1 MLARDI
7 MTTDVCA
14 LMPDT
19 SVLEAAQLF
28 VDRRIGG
35 APVLDDA
42 GQVVGVVSEGDLMRR
57 AELGTERVWS
67 GWREFLAGK
76 DMVAHEFVRS
86 HAFKVGDIM
95 SAPVWTAHEDMPL
108 GEIAALFE
116 KHRIRRLP
124 VVRDGKMVGIVSR
137 ADLVR
142 ALLRTWSTA
151 HPPLHADDEAI
162 RNAILTQ
169 AAAARWGDPPR
180 ARALLPAVAEGH
192 ESLLHDSGAG
202 DFWLW
207 LADHQTASLLEPRLE
222 RLIGAV
228 YHPET
233 ERTSHTLMAQLAG
246 QFDVL
251 VHVDETHAST
261 FAGR

>member
-7 MTTDVCA
+7 MTTDVCE

-108 GEIAALFE
+108 VRKI
-116 KHRIRRLP
+116 
-124 VVRDGKMVGIVSR
+124 VSNVRDDDYRLSAVLLEIVASAPFQMR
-137 ADLVR
+137 IKSAGPGL
-142 ALLRTWSTA
+142 
-151 HPPLHADDEAI
+151 
-162 RNAILTQ
+162 
-169 AAAARWGDPPR
+169 AAAQEEK
-180 ARALLPAVAEGH
+180 L
-192 ESLLHDSGAG
+192 
-202 DFWLW
+202 
-207 LADHQTASLLEPRLE
+207 
-222 RLIGAV
+222 
-228 YHPET
+228 
-233 ERTSHTLMAQLAG
+233 
-246 QFDVL
+246 
-251 VHVDETHAST
+251 
-261 FAGR
+261 